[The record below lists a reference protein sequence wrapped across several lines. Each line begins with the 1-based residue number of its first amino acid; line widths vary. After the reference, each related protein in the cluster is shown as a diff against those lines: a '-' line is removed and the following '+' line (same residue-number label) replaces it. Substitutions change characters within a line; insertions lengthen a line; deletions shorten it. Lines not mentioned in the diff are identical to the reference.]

1 MHPIPESSTGASPN
15 PEAPEVRERAR
26 INQTWLLR
34 LRWGVLAGQALL
46 VLVIDRLMGIA
57 LPLGPLA
64 AVLTLAAASNAVL
77 RVGLRRGWAD
87 GYGATAAAMAI
98 DAVLLTAFLALS
110 GGSFN
115 PFTTLY
121 LVNVALGAIL
131 LPRRLAWGALALSLG
146 AFASLFLLQ
155 DVVLLTALHV
165 PNHAAMMDL
174 HLRGM
179 WVAFA
184 VAAGFIVYFVQRV
197 TGALARRE
205 QELAL
210 AQARR
215 QRDEKLASLATLA
228 AGAAHEL
235 STPLSTI
242 TVVVRELERSVPA
255 DESAGELRGD
265 LRLIREQVE
274 RCREILQQMSAHAG
288 QNTGEPL
295 QRFPVDALVSL
306 ALTGLPGADRVQ
318 LERVDAGE
326 AMIEGPQR
334 GLARAL
340 RGVLKNALQA
350 SPVDTVVT
358 LRLSV
363 AAGQVRMEIRDRG
376 PGLTAEQLAR
386 VGEPFFTTKSPGEG
400 MGLGLFLARSLLENL
415 GGALHISNAADGG
428 ARVILELPRAGAEA
442 EVVAS

>member
-1 MHPIPESSTGASPN
+1 MRRGPDSGD
-15 PEAPEVRERAR
+15 PEAPDVRERAR

-46 VLVIDRLMGIA
+46 LLAIDRYMGIA

-64 AVLTLAAASNAVL
+64 AVLALGALSNAVL
-77 RVGLRRGWAD
+77 QLGLRRGWAD
-87 GYGATAAAMAI
+87 GFGSTAAAMGV

-131 LPRRLAWGALALSLG
+131 LPRRWAWATLALSLG
-146 AFASLFLLQ
+146 AFASLFVLQEVELLE
-155 DVVLLTALHV
+155 TLHV

-184 VAAGFIVYFVQRV
+184 VAAAFIVYFVQRV
-197 TGALARRE
+197 TGALGRRE
-205 QELAL
+205 QELAV
-210 AQARR
+210 ARARR

-242 TVVVRELERSVPA
+242 TVVVRELERSASA
-255 DESAGELRGD
+255 DDGAQELRTE

-274 RCREILQQMSAHAG
+274 RCRGILQQMSANAG
-288 QNTGEPL
+288 QNTGEAM
-295 QRFPVDALVSL
+295 QRLSAAELVTQAL
-306 ALTGLPGADRVQ
+306 GELPQADRV
-318 LERVDAGE
+318 RVEAAPAGDA
-326 AMIEGPQR
+326 AVQGPAR

-340 RGVLKNALQA
+340 RAVLKNALQA
-350 SPVDTVVT
+350 SPPDVPVA
-358 LRLSV
+358 LRV
-363 AAGQVRMEIRDRG
+363 AADGRCVRFEVVDAGTGMT
-376 PGLTAEQLAR
+376 PEQLAR
-386 VGEPFFTTKSPGEG
+386 VGEPFFTTKAPGEG

-415 GGALHISNAADGG
+415 GGSLQLGPSEASGM
-428 ARVILELPRAGAEA
+428 RVVLTLPRAEQPREA
-442 EVVAS
+442 RAT